1 MTNQMGCEWGEYGI
15 RCIGLAPG
23 GIAGTVGGPGGR
35 VFGNNENKASS
46 DNVMKS
52 GMANKDSVKM
62 RPSYIRKNGIPA
74 GRWGEVPDV
83 ALAAVFMCS
92 SAATW
97 ITATRL
103 TIDGGSVHKFRN
115 FVEMKNAI
123 DKKSK
128 EQKRKFKGKGGVAS
142 KL

>member
-1 MTNQMGCEWGEYGI
+1 MNSGTAYKI
-15 RCIGLAPG
+15 RARP
-23 GIAGTVGGPGGR
+23 T
-35 VFGNNENKASS
+35 
-46 DNVMKS
+46 KS

-128 EQKRKFKGKGGVAS
+128 EQKRKFKGKGGVVS

>member
-1 MTNQMGCEWGEYGI
+1 VERLQQKFSEDKQRAI
-15 RCIGLAPG
+15 DDCIQCSQSELDMALQAATKDREDA
-23 GIAGTVGGPGGR
+23 ILR
-35 VFGNNENKASS
+35 
-46 DNVMKS
+46 S

-97 ITATRL
+97 IT
-103 TIDGGSVHKFRN
+103 
-115 FVEMKNAI
+115 
-123 DKKSK
+123 
-128 EQKRKFKGKGGVAS
+128 GVVIS
-142 KL
+142 TTV